1 MLRAQDLSDYEL
13 LRNKNIQERQQMI
26 AALMKDF
33 EDLKKTV
40 APPKPK
46 PPTKTTP
53 KVKKVDDDYW
63 GSRRESARKSRF
75 QPYWSPPRT
84 RSRRASVSSSTV
96 SSPSDWQQLEDDE
109 EEDSKPLYLKFR
121 FRKVEQIL
129 SELADPGDSDDDDI
143 QVYVDDMDVKRMRQA
158 SRNLSSSFTFSPV
171 KRTSTGGNEGTGT
184 SKRGNNTFDPNV
196 NILMPEDIS
205 KADLDNVA
213 DRSGGKIYNAHVGT
227 TCHQCRQ
234 KTIDTKTVCR
244 SGECVGVRGMFCGP
258 CLKNRYGEDV
268 REALLNPKWMC
279 PPCKG
284 LCNCS
289 ICRNRNG
296 KGATGI
302 LINIAKAKGFDNVKD
317 YLESLM
323 K

>member
-46 PPTKTTP
+46 LPTKTTP

-63 GSRRESARKSRF
+63 GSRRESARKSRY

-96 SSPSDWQQLEDDE
+96 SSPSDWQQLEDDD
-109 EEDSKPLYLKFR
+109 EEDAKPLYLKFR

-129 SELADPGDSDDDDI
+129 SELTDAEVSDEDDI

-184 SKRGNNTFDPNV
+184 SRRGNNTFDPNV

-205 KADLDNVA
+205 KEDLDNVA

-234 KTIDTKTVCR
+234 KTVDTKTVCR